1 MELSLELPR
10 DHHYIRSVGAE
21 GIRIDEDYY
30 HGALIVSASQII
42 PEWDVRRF
50 SDLDAEKL
58 EIIFDLDPELALIG
72 CGKTQ
77 AFLPPALQ
85 MLFLERNIGI
95 EVMVTD
101 AACRTFN
108 LLAGDG
114 RRVVAALIWNH

>member
-30 HGALIVSASQII
+30 HGPLIVSAGQII
-42 PEWDVRRF
+42 PEWEVRRF

-58 EIIFDLDPELALIG
+58 EIIFDLDPELVLIG

-85 MLFLERNIGI
+85 MQFLERNIGI

-114 RRVVAALIWNH
+114 RHVVAALIWDH